1 MRFSKPPKTFE
12 EQVDILRSRGLE
24 IDDPERAR
32 RYLSHLNYYRL
43 AAYWLPFEQDHPTH
57 RFKPNP
63 RFDTVLEHYIFD
75 RELRLLI
82 MDAIGRLEV
91 SLRTRWAYHL
101 SHTYG
106 PHAHLESR
114 IFKTGRWSHEENVR
128 NLKEVVR
135 SSSEVFLRHFDAYD
149 EALPPLWVICEVMTL
164 GQLSKWYANLC
175 HGKDRNAIAKVY
187 GLDEVNL
194 TSFLHHLSIVRNLC
208 AHHARLWNREFI
220 FAWKLPRLKP
230 PELLVNFNTAD
241 GKKLYNTL
249 VMLAYLMDQINPH
262 SWKKRLGKL
271 FAKHPEV
278 KEQNMGFPDN
288 WRDMPIWRD
297 QIASWKE
304 RSQQGILKWKR

>member
-12 EQVDILRSRGLE
+12 EQVKILRSRGMDL
-24 IDDPERAR
+24 DDPERAR

-57 RFKPNP
+57 RFKPNT

-82 MDAIGRLEV
+82 MDAIERLEV
-91 SLRTRWAYHL
+91 SLRTRWAYYL

-106 PHAHLESR
+106 SHAHLDDG
-114 IFKTGRWSHEENVR
+114 IFKKGPWSHDENVR
-128 NLKEVVR
+128 SLKEVVR
-135 SSSEVFLRHFDAYD
+135 SSSEVFIKHFRDTYD
-149 EALPPLWVICEVMTL
+149 EDLPPLWVICEVMTL

-175 HGKDRNAIAKVY
+175 HSKDRNAIARVY

-194 TSFLHHLSIVRNLC
+194 VSFLHHLSIVRNLC
-208 AHHARLWNREFI
+208 AHHARIWNREFI
-220 FAWKLPRLKP
+220 FAWKFPRRKP
-230 PELLVNFNTAD
+230 SGLFENFNTAD

-262 SWKKRLGKL
+262 NWKKRLGKL
-271 FAKHPEV
+271 FVKHPDV
-278 KEQNMGFPDN
+278 TARHMGFPDN
-288 WRDMPIWRD
+288 WRDRPIWHG
-297 QIASWKE
+297 QIA
-304 RSQQGILKWKR
+304 